1 MEFKLPTHKF
11 KHNNNFLIFGLLI
24 FTVWYLANSYF
35 NRFSVDDFWHGF
47 KIREMG
53 SFENIK
59 YHFTNWEG
67 SISHVILA
75 SLPHVLNLESKYAFI
90 FNILTFTV
98 FLLSLYRLLKII
110 LCDMYHNK
118 KDKIEIIIITLYIVN
133 ILFLTF
139 ENKPELLFCVWLN
152 LSYTLGLA
160 LFILGLAFYL
170 ENKIFLATLL
180 FIFFGFNKI
189 NIAFEGLCV
198 TFLLWYVHKRNS
210 DGKQLIPI
218 IAIGLAI
225 ILNIAIPGNFIRQN
239 LIAEENVSQHGVF
252 SIIVDNSQYYF
263 LSFFKSLLY
272 SFILVF
278 PVVKYYYS
286 NYSFTR
292 KIILLYF
299 ALAGVFIIFE
309 SIFFAIAFKEY
320 GPTRTKIFIEAYAV
334 VGAII
339 LALRINWTKFTHK
352 IIVIYSLFFIWNWE
366 NIKLLKFIPV
376 SIRYAESMDE
386 REKIIKHSILTG
398 NKLIEFDS
406 APPSGILNSA
416 WLNDEE
422 WLNYVY
428 RRYYTSDS
436 TYRIQVSN

>member
-1 MEFKLPTHKF
+1 MEGKLPTHKF
-11 KHNNNFLIFGLLI
+11 KPFNFFLLFGLLT
-24 FTVWYLANSYF
+24 FTVWYFVNSYF

-53 SFENIK
+53 FFENIK

-75 SLPHVLNLESKYAFI
+75 SLPHVLSLESKYAFI
-90 FNILTFTV
+90 FNVLTFTV
-98 FLLSLYRLLKII
+98 LLFSIYKLLDFV
-110 LCDMYHNK
+110 LRDNYNNK
-118 KDKIEIIIITLYIVN
+118 KDKIEVVILALFFVN
-133 ILFLTF
+133 ILLLTI

-152 LSYTLGLA
+152 LSYTLGLG
-160 LFILGLAFYL
+160 LFILGLVFYL
-170 ENKIFLATLL
+170 ENKNFLATLL

-198 TFLLWYVHKRNS
+198 IFILRHSLKRNEDLKS
-210 DGKQLIPI
+210 LIPI
-218 IAIGLAI
+218 IAFGLAI
-225 ILNIAIPGNFIRQN
+225 LVNIITPGNFVRQN

-252 SIIVDNSQYYF
+252 SIFINNSQYYF
-263 LSFFKSLLY
+263 VSFIKSLLY

-286 NYSFTR
+286 GYSVTR
-292 KIILLYF
+292 KIILVYF
-299 ALAGVFIIFE
+299 TFAGVFIIFE

-320 GPTRTKIFIEAYAV
+320 GPTRTKIFIETYAV

-339 LALRINWTKFTHK
+339 LALKINWVNFKYK
-352 IIVIYSLFFIWNWE
+352 IIVIYSLFFIWSLE
-366 NIKLLKFIPV
+366 NIKFLKFIPV
-376 SIRYAESMDE
+376 SARYAESMDE

-406 APPSGILNSA
+406 VPPSGLLNSA
-416 WLNDEE
+416 WSNDEE

-436 TYRIQVSN
+436 TYRIQVND